1 MGALGLALFSALSW
15 GTADFFGGLSTRR
28 QGILLVG
35 VVSQAAGLVL
45 TGLVIVIGGSPMPD
59 GRGLLFGVAAG
70 LCATIGL
77 GALYQGL
84 AVGPMSVV
92 APITALE
99 VIVPVTVGFVRG
111 DRPSAVQIAGIVIG
125 VLGVMLASRE
135 TAADADATVG
145 RLRGVAYGVVAAIF
159 LGLLVTFLAEAGKES
174 APWAVFTLRLVSV
187 PIFLIALL
195 VTRAWRG
202 KHPTR
207 RETGTM
213 VGVGLL
219 DNLANLTFALAGQT
233 GLLALI
239 SVVGAL
245 YPVATVL
252 LAWTFL
258 RERLTSSQWVGIAL
272 AFGGVGLFAAG

>member
-15 GTADFFGGLSTRR
+15 GTEDFFGGLTTRR
-28 QGILLVG
+28 LGILLVG
-35 VVSQAAGLVL
+35 VVSQGAGLVL
-45 TGLVIVIGGSPMPD
+45 TGAFIVIGGGAVPD

-70 LCATIGL
+70 VCATIGL

-99 VIVPVTVGFVRG
+99 VVVPVTVGFVRG
-111 DRPSAVQIAGIVIG
+111 DRPDSVKIAGSVIG
-125 VLGVMLASRE
+125 VIGVVLASRE
-135 TAADADATVG
+135 TAAYPDATAP
-145 RLRGVAYGVVAAIF
+145 RIRAFASGVVAAVS
-159 LGLLVTFLAEAGKES
+159 LGLLVTFLNEAGKES

-187 PIFLIALL
+187 PVFLVALL

-202 KHPTR
+202 RQSSR
-207 RETGTM
+207 RDTATM
-213 VGVGLL
+213 VGVCVL
-219 DNLANLTFALAGQT
+219 DNLANVTFALAGQT

-252 LAWTFL
+252 LAWTIL
-258 RERLTSSQWVGIAL
+258 RERLTWSQWIGVAL
-272 AFGGVGLFAAG
+272 AFAGVGLISAG

>member
-28 QGILLVG
+28 LGILLVG

-45 TGLVIVIGGSPMPD
+45 TGLVIVVGGSPMPD

-84 AVGPMSVV
+84 AVGPM
-92 APITALE
+92 
-99 VIVPVTVGFVRG
+99 TVGFVRG

-125 VLGVMLASRE
+125 VLGVVLASRE

-145 RLRGVAYGVVAAIF
+145 RLRGVAYGVVAAVF

-174 APWAVFTLRLVSV
+174 APWAVCTLRLVSV
-187 PIFLIALL
+187 
-195 VTRAWRG
+195 
-202 KHPTR
+202 
-207 RETGTM
+207 
-213 VGVGLL
+213 
-219 DNLANLTFALAGQT
+219 
-233 GLLALI
+233 
-239 SVVGAL
+239 
-245 YPVATVL
+245 
-252 LAWTFL
+252 
-258 RERLTSSQWVGIAL
+258 
-272 AFGGVGLFAAG
+272 

>member
-1 MGALGLALFSALSW
+1 MGALGLALFSAMSW
-15 GTADFFGGLSTRR
+15 GTADFFGGLSTRKL
-28 QGILLVG
+28 GILLVG

-77 GALYQGL
+77 GALYEGL

-111 DRPSAVQIAGIVIG
+111 DRPSAVQVAGILIG
-125 VLGVMLASRE
+125 VAGVVLASRE

-145 RLRGVAYGVVAAIF
+145 RLRGVAYGVVAAVF
-159 LGLLVTFLAEAGKES
+159 LGLLVTFLAEAGKQS

-187 PIFLIALL
+187 PVFLLALV

-207 RETGTM
+207 RDTGTM

-258 RERLTSSQWVGIAL
+258 RERLTSSQWVGIAM
-272 AFGGVGLFAAG
+272 AFAGVGLIATG

>member
-1 MGALGLALFSALSW
+1 MGALGLALFSAMSW
-15 GTADFFGGLSTRR
+15 GTADFFGGLSTRKL
-28 QGILLVG
+28 GILLVG

-77 GALYQGL
+77 GALYEGL

-111 DRPSAVQIAGIVIG
+111 DRPSAVQVAGILIG
-125 VLGVMLASRE
+125 VAGVVLASRE

-145 RLRGVAYGVVAAIF
+145 RLRGVAYGVVAAVF
-159 LGLLVTFLAEAGKES
+159 LGLLVTFLAEAGKQS

-187 PIFLIALL
+187 PVFLIALV

-207 RETGTM
+207 RDTGTM

-258 RERLTSSQWVGIAL
+258 RERLTSSQWVGIAM
-272 AFGGVGLFAAG
+272 AFAGVGLIATG

>member
-125 VLGVMLASRE
+125 VLGVLLASRE

-207 RETGTM
+207 QRPARWSASACSTT
-213 VGVGLL
+213 
-219 DNLANLTFALAGQT
+219 
-233 GLLALI
+233 
-239 SVVGAL
+239 
-245 YPVATVL
+245 
-252 LAWTFL
+252 L
-258 RERLTSSQWVGIAL
+258 RT
-272 AFGGVGLFAAG
+272 

>member
-15 GTADFFGGLSTRR
+15 GTEDFFGGLTTRR
-28 QGILLVG
+28 LGILLVG
-35 VVSQAAGLVL
+35 VVSQGAGLVL
-45 TGLVIVIGGSPMPD
+45 TGAFIVIGGGAVPD

-70 LCATIGL
+70 VCATIGL

-99 VIVPVTVGFVRG
+99 VVVPVTVGFVRG
-111 DRPSAVQIAGIVIG
+111 DRPSGLQIAGILIGVIG
-125 VLGVMLASRE
+125 VVLESRE
-135 TAADADATVG
+135 TAADADATAPRV
-145 RLRGVAYGVVAAIF
+145 RGVVYGIVAAVF
-159 LGLLVTFLAEAGKES
+159 LGLLVTFLNEAGKES
-174 APWAVFTLRLVSV
+174 AAWAVFTFRLVSV
-187 PIFLIALL
+187 PVFLVALL

-202 KHPTR
+202 RHPTR
-207 RETGTM
+207 RDTATM

-219 DNLANLTFALAGQT
+219 DNLANVTFALAGQT

-252 LAWTFL
+252 LAWTIL
-258 RERLTSSQWVGIAL
+258 RERLNTSQWIGVAM
-272 AFGGVGLFAAG
+272 AFAGVGMIAVG

>member
-28 QGILLVG
+28 LGILLVG

-111 DRPSAVQIAGIVIG
+111 DRPSAVQIVGIVIG
-125 VLGVMLASRE
+125 VLGVVLASRE

-159 LGLLVTFLAEAGKES
+159 LGLLVTFLAEAGKQS

-207 RETGTM
+207 RDTGTM

-219 DNLANLTFALAGQT
+219 DNLANLTFALASQT

-258 RERLTSSQWVGIAL
+258 RERLTSSQWVGIAM
-272 AFGGVGLFAAG
+272 AFAGVGLIAAG

>member
-15 GTADFFGGLSTRR
+15 GTADFFGGLTTRR
-28 QGILLVG
+28 LGILLVG
-35 VVSQAAGLVL
+35 VVSQGAGLVL
-45 TGLVIVIGGSPMPD
+45 TGAFILISGSPMPD

-84 AVGPMSVV
+84 AVAPMSVV

-99 VIVPVTVGFVRG
+99 VVVPVTVGFVRG
-111 DRPSAVQIAGIVIG
+111 DRVSSVQIVGIVVGVIG
-125 VLGVMLASRE
+125 VVLASRE
-135 TAADADATVG
+135 TAADVDANVP
-145 RLRGVAYGVVAAIF
+145 RVRGVVYGVVAAVF
-159 LGLLVTFLAEAGKES
+159 LGLLVTFLNEAGKQS
-174 APWAVFTLRLVSV
+174 APWAVFALRLVSV
-187 PIFLIALL
+187 PVFLAALL
-195 VTRAWRG
+195 ITRAWRG
-202 KHPTR
+202 RHPAR
-207 RETGTM
+207 RDTATM
-213 VGVGLL
+213 LGVGVL
-219 DNLANLTFALAGQT
+219 DNLANVTFALAGQT

-258 RERLTSSQWVGIAL
+258 RERLTASQWVGVAL
-272 AFGGVGLFAAG
+272 AFAGVALIATG

>member
-15 GTADFFGGLSTRR
+15 GTADFFGGLTTRR
-28 QGILLVG
+28 FGILLVG
-35 VVSQAAGLVL
+35 VISQGAGLIL
-45 TGLVIVIGGSPMPD
+45 TGLFIVIGGSPMPD
-59 GRGLLFGVAAG
+59 ERGIAFGVAAG

-99 VIVPVTVGFVRG
+99 VVVPVTVGFVRG
-111 DRPSAVQIAGIVIG
+111 DRPDPVQIAGIVIG
-125 VLGVMLASRE
+125 VVGVVMASRE
-135 TAADADATVG
+135 TAADADATVP
-145 RLRGVAYGVVAAIF
+145 RIRGVVYGIVAAVF
-159 LGLLVTFLAEAGKES
+159 LGLLVTFLNEAGKES

-187 PIFLIALL
+187 PVFLIALL

-202 KHPTR
+202 RHPTPR
-207 RETGTM
+207 DTATM

-219 DNLANLTFALAGQT
+219 DNLANVTFALAGQT

-239 SVVGAL
+239 SVVGSL

-252 LAWTFL
+252 LAWTLL
-258 RERLTSSQWVGIAL
+258 RERLTTSQWVGVAL
-272 AFGGVGLFAAG
+272 AFAGVGLIAAG

>member
-1 MGALGLALFSALSW
+1 
-15 GTADFFGGLSTRR
+15 
-28 QGILLVG
+28 
-35 VVSQAAGLVL
+35 
-45 TGLVIVIGGSPMPD
+45 
-59 GRGLLFGVAAG
+59 
-70 LCATIGL
+70 
-77 GALYQGL
+77 
-84 AVGPMSVV
+84 
-92 APITALE
+92 
-99 VIVPVTVGFVRG
+99 
-111 DRPSAVQIAGIVIG
+111 
-125 VLGVMLASRE
+125 MLASRE

-239 SVVGAL
+239 SVVGCAL
-245 YPVATVL
+245 SGRDGAARVDVPARTAHVVPMGRDRDGVRGRGL
-252 LAWTFL
+252 D
-258 RERLTSSQWVGIAL
+258 RRRLT
-272 AFGGVGLFAAG
+272 GGGADRLRPPPS